1 MKMMN
6 MERALVEQQQR
17 EEQQRQIIE
26 TLRTQN
32 LVIQQSLME
41 KQQQTKEIVRT
52 LGVRIIFLVGG
63 GGGKNFQIN
72 SVPHFSNFCVGLV
85 PFEIE
90 RQKLIPKKKKKK
102 KENFPRQSPV
112 L

>member
-32 LVIQQSLME
+32 LVIQQSLIE
-41 KQQQTKEIVRT
+41 KQQQSKEIYEKIGVWERSYFWT
-52 LGVRIIFLVGG
+52 DFKILTVLGI
-63 GGGKNFQIN
+63 
-72 SVPHFSNFCVGLV
+72 SVPH
-85 PFEIE
+85 P
-90 RQKLIPKKKKKK
+90 PT
-102 KENFPRQSPV
+102 PQS
-112 L
+112 